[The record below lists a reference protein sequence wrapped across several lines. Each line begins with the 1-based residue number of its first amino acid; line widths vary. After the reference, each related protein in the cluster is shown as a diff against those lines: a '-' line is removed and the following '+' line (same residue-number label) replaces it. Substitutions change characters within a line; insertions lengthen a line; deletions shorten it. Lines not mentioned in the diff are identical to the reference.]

1 MVGRPKGIAKTGGR
15 KKGTPNKASSAR
27 ANAVAQSG
35 QTPLDYML
43 GVMRDSAMPPDV
55 RLDAAKSAAPYVHP
69 KLSAIEHK
77 GGIGITSVV
86 GGENVE
92 QGLLELGGYGVG
104 KRGYRHGGVSLP
116 AVDIAPRSV
125 ERDLDVRQRSDAE
138 VDTGHQRQW
147 RDLLSGWLG

>member
-43 GVMRDSAMPPDV
+43 GVMRDSGMPADV

-77 GGIGITSVV
+77 GGIGITHSVSDMTDD
-86 GGENVE
+86 
-92 QGLLELGGYGVG
+92 EL
-104 KRGYRHGGVSLP
+104 
-116 AVDIAPRSV
+116 AAIAAGSSAGTSAPSSRP
-125 ERDLDVRQRSDAE
+125 
-138 VDTGHQRQW
+138 H
-147 RDLLSGWLG
+147 